1 MVAGVVLQSYLVIAQ
16 VCSVAGALPGALQ
29 SPHHLSIVLSL
40 QHPPLVITEELSAPA
55 AGHAAARYG
64 SLS

>member
-1 MVAGVVLQSYLVIAQ
+1 MAARVVLQSYLVIAQ
-16 VCSVAGALPGALQ
+16 VCVAGALPGALQ

-55 AGHAAARYG
+55 ADHAAARYG